1 MKRTTIL
8 ALAAALALA
17 GADNKPQQALGSVNG
32 REITEEH
39 IRQKATGV
47 LARLETQMYQV
58 RKQALN
64 AVVADFLLE
73 EQAKKEGMT
82 VDQLMKRDIEAKA
95 GAVTDAEV
103 EKFYEDRRA
112 QIQKPIDEVR
122 PQIVEAIRGN
132 RVAMLRA
139 DYVKKLRESARVHS
153 SLEPPIVTVPVDGQ
167 KAFARGNPRAPVTIV
182 EFSDYTCGYCAKAET
197 ELARLQEIY
206 KDKIQ
211 LILKDYPRMGAAEKP
226 LQAARCAGEQ
236 GKQAE
241 YHRALF
247 ANQKT
252 LGQPETLK
260 KLAGEVGL
268 DAARFAACLDEGR
281 YAAQVRKD
289 KEDGDRAGVSGTPTF
304 FINGRMLQGAQPLAA
319 FREVIDELIQGT
331 K

>member
-1 MKRTTIL
+1 MKRITIL
-8 ALAAALALA
+8 ALATALALA
-17 GADNKPQQALGSVNG
+17 AADNRPRKTLGSVNG
-32 REITEEH
+32 REITEED
-39 IRQKATGV
+39 IRQKAHGA

-58 RKQALN
+58 RKQALS

-82 VDQLMKRDIEAKA
+82 VDQLMKREIETKV

-103 EKFYEDRRA
+103 EKFYEDRRT

-139 DYVKKLRESARVHS
+139 DYVKKLRESARVQT
-153 SLEPPIVTVPVDGQ
+153 SLEAPVVEVPLDGQ

-206 KDKIQ
+206 KDKVQ
-211 LILKDYPRMGAAEKP
+211 LILKDYPRMEASEKP
-226 LQAARCAGEQ
+226 LQAAHCAGEQ

-247 ANQKT
+247 ANQKA
-252 LGQPETLK
+252 LGQAETLN

-268 DAARFAACLDEGR
+268 DAPRFAACLDEGR
-281 YAAQVRKD
+281 YAARVRQD

-304 FINGRMLQGAQPLAA
+304 FINGRMLQGAQPLAT
-319 FREVIDELIQGT
+319 FREVIDEVIQA